1 MVPHISTADS
11 SNFANHKATTNET
24 NDNNNKTMTNS
35 EMELNGGSAAAL
47 QGEICILEEQ
57 QHLIHEDEHQS
68 NIVFGSQLID
78 QNSAT
83 PYSDATKVRS
93 ISGLFFSWCDS
104 KSGWKNKCKVQ
115 LISSYITWWV
125 IPFSAIEFA
134 DAISLSSVVIS

>member
-47 QGEICILEEQ
+47 GEICILEEQ

-93 ISGLFFSWCDS
+93 ISGLFF
-104 KSGWKNKCKVQ
+104 
-115 LISSYITWWV
+115 
-125 IPFSAIEFA
+125 F
-134 DAISLSSVVIS
+134 